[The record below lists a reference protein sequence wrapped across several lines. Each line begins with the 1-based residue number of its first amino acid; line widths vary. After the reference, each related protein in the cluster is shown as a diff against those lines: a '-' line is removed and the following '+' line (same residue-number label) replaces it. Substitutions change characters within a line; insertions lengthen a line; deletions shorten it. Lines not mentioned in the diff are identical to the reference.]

1 VRNDDHHPT
10 YTIDEFCAAE
20 RISRSKFVRVIER
33 ETRARAIS
41 SSETHRRIT
50 EQARQD
56 WHRQLE
62 AEATANIAATP
73 TTPISRSGGK

>member
-1 VRNDDHHPT
+1 MNFARLS
-10 YTIDEFCAAE
+10 ASAE
-20 RISRSKFVRVIER
+20 ANCTSYR
-33 ETRARAIS
+33 TRDAGPRYFLIG
-41 SSETHRRIT
+41 THRRIT